1 MKDLA
6 ADRQHQGEYLDP
18 DPVKAAPVIL
28 SDLPQEVGEAWAR
41 KMPGHAMGSFREKM
55 TSISHHA
62 VPVTYV
68 KCTEDRVVVPA
79 HQQKMIDD
87 FGKASKSEVHVV
99 EVRSGHC
106 PMVSCVERTV
116 DVIMDAAARE

>member
-1 MKDLA
+1 
-6 ADRQHQGEYLDP
+6 
-18 DPVKAAPVIL
+18 
-28 SDLPQEVGEAWAR
+28 
-41 KMPGHAMGSFREKM
+41 M
-55 TSISHHA
+55 TSTSHYD

-87 FGKASKSEVHVV
+87 FREVSKSEVHVV

-106 PMVSCVERTV
+106 PMVSYVNRTAE
-116 DVIMDAAARE
+116 VIMEAARRA